1 MRYKVGD
8 RVRIVDQW
16 VWIGQNTEG
25 RMDKWLGKA
34 MTISVV
40 GNGSYHMLE
49 DYGENMGD
57 GWFWDEDMIAGP
69 ASYPTIVLT
78 SDGKTA
84 TATMQEGKQVI
95 KRAEAVCSPADT
107 YDYDTGVKLAF
118 ERLMVPDV
126 TPMEPEY
133 YSGKVVCVEKQGGR
147 SCASDFT
154 VGKVYTFKNGRVTDD
169 VGFRLLLCSPDL
181 RAAKKILGVTFIPF
195 VEA

>member
-1 MRYKVGD
+1 
-8 RVRIVDQW
+8 
-16 VWIGQNTEG
+16 
-25 RMDKWLGKA
+25 MDKWLGKV

-78 SDGKTA
+78 SDGKTT
-84 TATMQEGKQVI
+84 TATMREGKQVV
-95 KRAEAVCSPADT
+95 KRVKAVCSPEDT

-118 ERLMVPDV
+118 ERLMEPEVA
-126 TPMEPEY
+126 PMEPEY
-133 YSGKVVCVEKQGGR
+133 YSGKVVCVEKQDD
-147 SCASDFT
+147 CASARDFKI
-154 VGKVYTFKNGRVTDD
+154 GKIYTFENGRVSDD
-169 VGFRLLLCSPDL
+169 VGFRPQVRFQKL
-181 RAAKKILGVTFIPF
+181 AHTKKILGVTFIPF